1 MKRFYKMRDGQTQQ
15 RMEYEFATKGGKD
28 MRGITE
34 ELPYYF
40 ALQEKMVR
48 NRKVSTQ
55 LVQTTIAISKI
66 MERNASFK
74 HYEQAFLSLIGLG
87 ALLKFDQSY
96 FIRLSD
102 YKVDVDNQF
111 LKVMEE
117 LMTLSYII
125 RRKTDQSMEL
135 QYAAVMSQFLRLG
148 ELLGIEAR
156 DISLVAIRQ

>member
-1 MKRFYKMRDGQTQQ
+1 
-15 RMEYEFATKGGKD
+15 

-66 MERNASFK
+66 MERNVSFK

-125 RRKTDQSMEL
+125 HRKTNQSMEL